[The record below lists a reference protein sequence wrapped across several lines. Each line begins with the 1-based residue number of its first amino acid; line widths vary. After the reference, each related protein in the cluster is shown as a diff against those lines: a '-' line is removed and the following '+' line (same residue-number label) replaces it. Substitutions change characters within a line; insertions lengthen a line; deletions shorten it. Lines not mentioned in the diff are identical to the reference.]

1 MRLETQR
8 LEREKERLSSELSE
22 ATFRLEELE
31 RTYQTNINK
40 TKDVEAKLKTLAA
53 ENEKYETEHR
63 TLKEKDR
70 EGETS
75 RALLEQKVQQLDA
88 RFKTSD
94 SERKELKGKVF
105 GLQDEI
111 SDLAFQLESR
121 TSEVGSLDAQVKIL
135 SEKYEKNLDENA
147 RINGEVGELK
157 LNLESTLRDSAEKDE
172 EIKHLTDTKT
182 RIENEIV
189 SLKETMFS
197 DQDSGQKQPQLQEK
211 LQKEL
216 LDAHKAVSELE
227 VRVKKAETGE
237 SRIREEL
244 RRKIDKV
251 TSLELELDEVRPRD
265 VTGVMSPSAQAH
277 GGVSL

>member
-111 SDLAFQLESR
+111 SDLEFQLESR

-265 VTGVMSPSAQAH
+265 VTGVMSPSAQVH